1 MPSQNHYIIPKNL
14 TNTIETNRARKSMES
29 WNAKENDKTQK
40 GKEDPEIWKAN
51 KDLAQPYSPH
61 ACRPLHFN
69 MKLHTVHL
77 YIYIYIFYID
87 IYQILILPWNDGS
100 CEGMPHGTYIN
111 QRLKLLSVFLFHIDY
126 NIPLAFWR
134 AFRTDRTPSSESQS
148 ADGTTYEAKPA
159 GQVEFSRFLKW
170 KKDWKKHHWCRDA
183 FLWFSIMYRTA
194 RSGRLRTRISQRYA
208 WIFWR
213 MITNYENHAVLVSC
227 HSDRH
232 KNVSCTQGE
241 EISKDIYGSMTCK
254 TWPLTGLP
262 IAPLVFWE
270 LVHQLFG
277 LPQSSDG

>member
-1 MPSQNHYIIPKNL
+1 MPTFALQYEA
-14 TNTIETNRARKSMES
+14 T
-29 WNAKENDKTQK
+29 
-40 GKEDPEIWKAN
+40 
-51 KDLAQPYSPH
+51 YS
-61 ACRPLHFN
+61 ASI
-69 MKLHTVHL
+69 
-77 YIYIYIFYID
+77 YIYIYILHWYLQDIDTSKYIPYFIHLKWWFLWGD
-87 IYQILILPWNDGS
+87 APRYVYKSTFKTPKCLFISYRLQHPVGFLESLPDR
-100 CEGMPHGTYIN
+100 PHAIFWEPICRWYH
-111 QRLKLLSVFLFHIDY
+111 LFL
-126 NIPLAFWR
+126 
-134 AFRTDRTPSSESQS
+134 
-148 ADGTTYEAKPA
+148 AKPA